1 MLCHLEELHSLV
13 VPLFYKIQYITEMR
27 IQEIRKNVRLGN
39 SGEYILVVYPFSQS
53 LIELDG
59 FDENSSLADSGQYG
73 SAAYFVSKNW
83 LEGNNLL

>member
-1 MLCHLEELHSLV
+1 MG
-13 VPLFYKIQYITEMR
+13 

-53 LIELDG
+53 LMELEE
-59 FDENSSLADSGQYG
+59 FDDNSLLVENELFG
-73 SAAYFVSKNW
+73 SAAYFVSKDW